1 MSGLKY
7 PGVPGGELPE
17 TGILCAVRSYKK
29 VLQENTTEKQQKL
42 QRKNS
47 VRGITIKAAAKNT
60 AYGKNSRKYNRI
72 TTYGKQQQKNNVQKN
87 SR

>member
-47 VRGITIKAAAKNT
+47 VRGITIKVAVENT
-60 AYGKNSRKYNRI
+60 EYG
-72 TTYGKQQQKNNVQKN
+72 
-87 SR
+87 